1 MPCVF
6 IFLHECTVLKK
17 CLIHIYSWHK
27 FESQSAG
34 ACVSVLECHC
44 VSVSGTPIRPPLV
57 KPSLR
62 SSWEINLSRF
72 LRGQPLYASLP
83 PTAVTQCIQN
93 HFLPPSNT
101 THTYSLSQI
110 KRISAT
116 YMHIHSI
123 SLHIRLS
130 SWQVNYKEWQ
140 KRWVNS
146 RWWWVCVCE
155 LVREWK
161 RDKKREVNPGN
172 LARSSLICRCVHTKE
187 IRRAALTCIH
197 TWTHAHYEPCS
208 SFLFNSAASV
218 SFVSH
223 CPEEVWEEGVSMVIE
238 NWEIM
243 PSPISYLLWTEFAYT
258 PVPLCRCLGFFLL
271 MFFCGVFLN
280 VSNGCTTNWVS
291 CRRSSVNQHYGLFLA
306 FLVVLG

>member
-1 MPCVF
+1 
-6 IFLHECTVLKK
+6 
-17 CLIHIYSWHK
+17 
-27 FESQSAG
+27 
-34 ACVSVLECHC
+34 
-44 VSVSGTPIRPPLV
+44 
-57 KPSLR
+57 
-62 SSWEINLSRF
+62 
-72 LRGQPLYASLP
+72 
-83 PTAVTQCIQN
+83 
-93 HFLPPSNT
+93 
-101 THTYSLSQI
+101 
-110 KRISAT
+110 
-116 YMHIHSI
+116 MHIHSI
-123 SLHIRLS
+123 SMHIRHS

-146 RWWWVCVCE
+146 RWWWVCMCE

-187 IRRAALTCIH
+187 IRCAALTCIH

-218 SFVSH
+218 SFDSH

-271 MFFCGVFLN
+271 MFFFVAFFWMCLMDAPPTESAAGATVSISTTGFFWHSWWCWGKSMHGSGSGGTANHNADWGIQWCGRIN
-280 VSNGCTTNWVS
+280 ETWGTGWASQS
-291 CRRSSVNQHYGLFLA
+291 
-306 FLVVLG
+306 

>member
-1 MPCVF
+1 
-6 IFLHECTVLKK
+6 
-17 CLIHIYSWHK
+17 
-27 FESQSAG
+27 
-34 ACVSVLECHC
+34 
-44 VSVSGTPIRPPLV
+44 
-57 KPSLR
+57 
-62 SSWEINLSRF
+62 
-72 LRGQPLYASLP
+72 
-83 PTAVTQCIQN
+83 
-93 HFLPPSNT
+93 
-101 THTYSLSQI
+101 
-110 KRISAT
+110 
-116 YMHIHSI
+116 MHIHSI
-123 SLHIRLS
+123 SMHIRHS

-146 RWWWVCVCE
+146 RWWWVCMCE

-187 IRRAALTCIH
+187 IRCAALTCIH

-218 SFVSH
+218 SFDSH

-258 PVPLCRCLGFFLL
+258 PVPLCRCLGFFFINVFFFVAFFWMCL
-271 MFFCGVFLN
+271 MDAPPTESAAGATVSISTTGFFWHSWWCWGKSMHGSGSGGTANHNADWGIQWCGRIN
-280 VSNGCTTNWVS
+280 ETWGTGWASQS
-291 CRRSSVNQHYGLFLA
+291 
-306 FLVVLG
+306 

>member
-1 MPCVF
+1 
-6 IFLHECTVLKK
+6 
-17 CLIHIYSWHK
+17 
-27 FESQSAG
+27 
-34 ACVSVLECHC
+34 
-44 VSVSGTPIRPPLV
+44 
-57 KPSLR
+57 
-62 SSWEINLSRF
+62 
-72 LRGQPLYASLP
+72 
-83 PTAVTQCIQN
+83 
-93 HFLPPSNT
+93 
-101 THTYSLSQI
+101 
-110 KRISAT
+110 
-116 YMHIHSI
+116 MHIHSI
-123 SLHIRLS
+123 SMHIRYS

-146 RWWWVCVCE
+146 RWWWVCMCE

-187 IRRAALTCIH
+187 IRCAALTCIH

-218 SFVSH
+218 SFDSH

-258 PVPLCRCLGFFLL
+258 PVPLCRCLVFFLL
-271 MFFCGVFLN
+271 MFFFCGVFLN

-291 CRRSSVNQHYGLFLA
+291 CRRSSVNQYYRFFLA